1 MDKCVN
7 CNEDNKENWFIC
19 RSCGKRASEPKFT
32 TNLYMGSEMGRRTDI
47 EFTTTTMD
55 NVINRDK
62 KERAIKNEA
71 LINKKLKE
79 FKSRGYA

>member
-1 MDKCVN
+1 
-7 CNEDNKENWFIC
+7 
-19 RSCGKRASEPKFT
+19 
-32 TNLYMGSEMGRRTDI
+32 MGSEMGRRTDI

-55 NVINRDK
+55 DVINRDK

-79 FKSRGYA
+79 FKSRGYAYSWKEKIQVHKSGEKSRKKICQKNWQEGKIR

>member
-1 MDKCVN
+1 
-7 CNEDNKENWFIC
+7 
-19 RSCGKRASEPKFT
+19 
-32 TNLYMGSEMGRRTDI
+32 MGSEMGRRTDI

-55 NVINRDK
+55 DVINRDK